1 MQKKISDKRIRFFL
15 GDIRDEKVGYG
26 IQECRLC
33 YTCSCTKTCS
43 TVRVQSF
50 ECIKT
55 NVNGAQ
61 AIISAAIKTNV
72 KKLLHSQQIKHV
84 INKFVWCN

>member
-1 MQKKISDKRIRFFL
+1 MAFRNVDYVIHAAAQKHVPLS
-15 GDIRDEKVGYG
+15 EYNP
-26 IQECRLC
+26 
-33 YTCSCTKTCS
+33 
-43 TVRVQSF
+43 F

-84 INKFVWCN
+84 IQ